1 MPIPAGFYLLIVNLA
16 AFIAFGEDKRRAQ
29 LDRRRIS
36 ERSLLTLAWAGG
48 ALGAYAGQ
56 QVFRHKTRKPP
67 FRTLLPVLLAVQAT
81 LLAIYLAN
89 G

>member
-1 MPIPAGFYLLIVNLA
+1 MAAGFYLLIVNLL

-36 ERSLLTLAWAGG
+36 ERSLLALAFAFG
-48 ALGAYAGQ
+48 AAGAYAGQ

-67 FRTLLPVLLAVQAT
+67 FRMLLPVLLAVQAT
-81 LLAIYLAN
+81 LLALYLSR